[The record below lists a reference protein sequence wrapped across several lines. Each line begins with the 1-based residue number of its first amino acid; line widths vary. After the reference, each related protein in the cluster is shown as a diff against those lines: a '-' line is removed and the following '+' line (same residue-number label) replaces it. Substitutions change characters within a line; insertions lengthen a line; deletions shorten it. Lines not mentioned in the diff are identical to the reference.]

1 MFGCSGRIGF
11 RTGFPGSIRMPIRC
25 PHCHNA
31 VEIIR
36 VTPLDEVVCPLCG
49 SRFNLISDPTV
60 LGTDATTHE
69 PSPERRRF
77 SHFELIERL
86 GMGAFGSVWKARD
99 LKLDRDVAVKIPRSG
114 GLSSSEADAFLREA
128 RAAAQLKHPNIVAV
142 HEVGRDDGT
151 IYIVSDFVRGVTL
164 ASWLTGQQ
172 PTQKEAAEICAKIAD
187 ALHHAHEAGVVHRDL
202 KPSNVMLDGDG
213 EPHILDFGLAKRDAG
228 EIAMTVA
235 GNILGTPAYMSP
247 EQATGKAH
255 EADRRSDIYSLGV
268 ILFELLTGELPFRG
282 DTHMLIH
289 QVATEEPPSPRKLKS
304 RIAKDLETICLHCM
318 EKKPE
323 RRYGTANGLS
333 EDLRRWLHKEPIKA
347 RPIGRVER
355 TVRWCQRNPAL
366 AGFVALLVLAVGGL
380 ATTVSL
386 IVHAQRQQTLAQI
399 ESLLNAEPSSLPTI
413 LDNLKPFDSL
423 VVPKLKALSQGELT
437 ESQHWRLCLALLP
450 SDPGQTE
457 FLRDRLLK
465 SPPSEFQVIRDAL
478 WEHRAPIVDHFWA
491 IAEDKEGDAE
501 RRFRAVCALA
511 GFSPDDTRWG
521 DVAKFACDHLVT
533 LEAAALVA
541 FRQALAPAKGQ
552 LIKPLASIFRD
563 TKQKEQARIYATE
576 TLAVYLADRP
586 DELFDL
592 LADSEQFQFP
602 LLIDKLTRQKER
614 AVALAQN
621 ELSEEPPVKA
631 SEDQKESQAK
641 RRANAAI
648 ALLRLGATEKVWPAL
663 QFNPDP
669 RVRTYIIHRLG
680 AFGGDPRTSIQR
692 LDTEPDV
699 TIRRALV
706 LMLGEFTE
714 SQLPRGQRQRLV
726 ERLLG
731 IYENEPD
738 AGLHGATEWVL
749 RTWGQAKSLD
759 ALDEK
764 LGSDEKQ
771 LQDRKSSG
779 NRQWYVNTQKQTF
792 VIVDA
797 GEFLMG
803 SPDSEPDRYDFETR
817 HRCRIGRRF
826 AISAHE
832 VTKAQYRTFQHAVK
846 GVALADWSLIR
857 RVSPTE
863 DSPQGSI
870 MWFEAAHYCDWLSEH
885 EGIAKD
891 QWCYEPNKQGKYG
904 PGMKAKDKFWELKG
918 YRLPTEAE
926 WEYAS
931 RAGTV
936 TSRYYGSSEML
947 LPKYGWF
954 GHEQTRPVGTLKPN
968 DLGLF
973 DMLGNVIEWCFEGG
987 GDNLEVDTP
996 TTQPVE
1002 AGVARASRGGSFPQS
1017 PSHLRSAMRN
1027 GILPGSRDYALG
1039 FRPARTFP

>member
-1 MFGCSGRIGF
+1 VIRTI
-11 RTGFPGSIRMPIRC
+11 RTGIPGSIRMHIRC

-36 VTPLDEVVCPLCG
+36 ETPLGEVVCPSCG
-49 SRFNLISDPTV
+49 SRFNLIGDPTV
-60 LGTDATTHE
+60 LGTEATTHDAT
-69 PSPERRRF
+69 PERRRF

-99 LKLDRDVAVKIPRSG
+99 LTLDRDVAVKIPRSG

-128 RAAAQLKHPNIVAV
+128 QAAAQLKHPNIVAV
-142 HEVGRDDGT
+142 HEVGREDGT

-172 PTQKEAAEICAKIAD
+172 PTQKEAAELCAKIAD
-187 ALHHAHEAGVVHRDL
+187 ALHHAHQAGVVHRDL
-202 KPSNVMLDGDG
+202 KPSNVMLDRDG

-228 EIAMTVA
+228 EVAVTVE

-247 EQATGKAH
+247 EQATGRSH
-255 EADRRSDIYSLGV
+255 QADRRSDIYSVGV
-268 ILFELLTGELPFRG
+268 IFFQLLTSELPFRG
-282 DTHMLIH
+282 DMHMLIH

-318 EKKPE
+318 QKKPE
-323 RRYGTANGLS
+323 RRYQTAKDLGD
-333 EDLRRWLHKEPIKA
+333 DLRRWLHKEPIQA

-355 TVRWCQRNPAL
+355 TARWCQRNPAL
-366 AGFVALLVLAVGGL
+366 AGFMALLVLAVGGL
-380 ATTVSL
+380 ATAVSL

-399 ESLLNAEPSSLPTI
+399 DSLLNAEPNTLPTI
-413 LDNLKPFDSL
+413 LDNLKPFDAL
-423 VVPKLKALSQGELT
+423 VVPRLKMLSQGELT
-437 ESQHWRLCLALLP
+437 ESQQWRLSLDLLP
-450 SDPGQTE
+450 GDPGQTE

-465 SPPSEFQVIRDAL
+465 SPPSEFRVIRDAL
-478 WEHRAPIVDHFWA
+478 WECRAPIVDHFWT
-491 IAEDKEGDAE
+491 IAEDQLGDAE

-511 GFSPDDTRWG
+511 KFSPADTRWG
-521 DVAKFACDHLVT
+521 NVATFAADHLVG
-533 LEAAALVA
+533 LEASALVA
-541 FRQALAPAKGQ
+541 FRQALAPAKRQ
-552 LIKPLASIFRD
+552 LIKPLSSIFRD
-563 TKQKEQARIYATE
+563 TKQTEQARIYATE
-576 TLAVYLADRP
+576 TLAEYLVEQP
-586 DELFDL
+586 DELFEL
-592 LADSEQFQFP
+592 LADSEQFQFA
-602 LLIDKLTRQKER
+602 LLIDKLTRQREK
-614 AVALAQN
+614 AVTLAQK
-621 ELSEEPPVKA
+621 ELSEEPPAKA
-631 SEDQKESQAK
+631 GEDQKEALAK

-663 QFNPDP
+663 QFSPDP
-669 RVRTYIIHRLG
+669 RVRSDIIHWLG
-680 AFGGDPRTSIQR
+680 PLGGDPQTIIQR
-692 LDTEPDV
+692 LDVEPDV

-714 SQLPRGQRQRLV
+714 SQLPLPQRQPVV

-731 IYENEPD
+731 VYAREPD
-738 AGLHGATEWVL
+738 AGLHGAAEWVL
-749 RTWGQAKSLD
+749 RKWGEAKRVD

-764 LGSDEKQ
+764 LAGDEKQ
-771 LQDRKSSG
+771 LHARKSSEI
-779 NRQWYVNTQKQTF
+779 RQWYVNTHKQTF

-797 GEFLMG
+797 GDFLMG

-817 HRCRIGRRF
+817 HRCRIGCRF
-826 AISAHE
+826 AIAAHE
-832 VTKAQYRTFQHAVK
+832 VTKAQYRTFEQSVK

-904 PGMKAKDKFWELKG
+904 PGMKAKDRFWELKG

-926 WEYAS
+926 WEYAC

-936 TSRYYGSSEML
+936 TSRYYGSSEKL

-954 GHEQTRPVGTLKPN
+954 GHERTRPVGTLKPN

-973 DMLGNVIEWCFEGG
+973 DMLGNAIEWCFDGG
-987 GDNLEVDTP
+987 GDNSEVDTP

-1002 AGVARASRGGSFPQS
+1002 AGVARAARGGSYPQS

-1027 GILPGSRDYALG
+1027 GSLPGSRDYAFG
-1039 FRPARTFP
+1039 FRPARSYP